1 MRLQFNYNNYIVSK
15 NMKINNPLKICHEG
29 KCITNI
35 TAYKIK
41 KGKSYKIYI
50 STNVQD
56 NGLEYG
62 LDYILYLPAFS
73 FNFIKKEEK
82 KEEKQDREKYLD
94 FNNLSSL
101 EIYCIIIISILI
113 IIAIG
118 LCCFLFC
125 RKSRKPNNEIRNNK
139 FIELETIK

>member
-1 MRLQFNYNNYIVSK
+1 
-15 NMKINNPLKICHEG
+15 MKENAKLIQ
-29 KCITNI
+29 
-35 TAYKIK
+35 KIK
-41 KGKSYKIYI
+41 KGESYKIYI
-50 STNVQD
+50 STNIQD

-62 LDYILYLPAFS
+62 LEYILYLPAFS

-101 EIYCIIIISILI
+101 EISCIIIISILM

-118 LCCFLFC
+118 LICFLIC
-125 RKSRKPNNEIRNNK
+125 RKIRNLNNEIKTSK
-139 FIELETIK
+139 FIELASIKKEE